1 MNYYIFAAYIA
12 GLILIV
18 GLILMLLEH
27 HFQRKQSN
35 GLAYFI
41 TNDMIQ
47 EANKVLNE
55 VISNSMDMIP
65 EKLVKLRNSMEENE
79 KVE

>member
-18 GLILMLLEH
+18 GLILMLFEH

-35 GLAYFI
+35 GLAYFM

-47 EANKVLNE
+47 EAKKAVKE
-55 VISNSMDMIP
+55 VISESMDAMP
-65 EKLVKLRNSMEENE
+65 EKLAKLRNDIEENE